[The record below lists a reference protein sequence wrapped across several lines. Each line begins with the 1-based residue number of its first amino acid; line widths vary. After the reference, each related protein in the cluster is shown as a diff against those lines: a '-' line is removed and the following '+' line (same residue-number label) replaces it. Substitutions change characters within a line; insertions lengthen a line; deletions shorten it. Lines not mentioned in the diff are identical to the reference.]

1 MTQETFA
8 IVQVGAPIQNV
19 IKESGEPYSIRNK
32 NGMEEYTYVERVSNG
47 NALIYE
53 NHFILYVQ
61 DGVVVGK
68 STTQERRPPY
78 DVIYQG
84 DPNHPQYP

>member
-8 IVQVGAPIQNV
+8 TVQVGAPIQNV
-19 IKESGEPYSIRNK
+19 ISENGEPYSIRNK
-32 NGMEEYTYVERVSNG
+32 NGMEEYTYVERVANG
-47 NALIYE
+47 NELIYE
-53 NHFILYVQ
+53 NHFILFVQ

-84 DPNHPQYP
+84 DPNHYQYP